1 MNFNNTWRNYVAKPT
16 KSKGRLLG
24 EQIIREY
31 KLLAEGKKDDAKK
44 IAPIASSFGTIDTMV
59 NQLRMLFGD
68 KGVAKYIM
76 FCARE
81 IEEVYKNN
89 YYKNDRGT
97 YSQRPDAGYVS
108 LTRNF
113 EEILGVVRQFHT
125 VQNRLEQKDINKY
138 TLHSL
143 RRTIDNLPESET
155 ARKKRLRDKGEA
167 ERNSELVYNKNGI
180 MAVRPL
186 TTQASCFFGHN
197 PRLTTWC
204 ISTKSKRNYF
214 DEYTKEEGK
223 AFVIV
228 RFFGIPEDNRDHIIT
243 MQFSG
248 PGEPEFEMF
257 WDAPNKAQNPDD
269 LFRVVRDHVEGM
281 FPDEEESWEDLT
293 QELHDALYQEAE
305 KAVFDNPPPD
315 PAEVIEPKCEA
326 VENAFN
332 EKSEYTKLWW
342 EIDQDTFQEA
352 GYVSVYFGAK
362 TEIQLEPEDY
372 NIPAEVIDNP
382 KLDYSF
388 WRQIEKRWEQAC
400 KKAGLYVFE
409 EYELYPTANANNMSY
424 RTVPG
429 AIVLEMKHEADDT
442 MGGYTLE
449 GFEEFAR
456 DTLDIEKED
465 AMKSREMAIAILREE
480 FAQQSLDLPAKG
492 ELGLPAEDEQGLDN
506 EIEEN
511 MFYKDLEKQLL
522 GEEKGRSRQRGI
534 YKFHCMISYG
544 LTTEVDKSRG
554 LDDVLADIR
563 ALPNVTIVTVA
574 IRNEK
579 IAEGKYI
586 AGLAVKF
593 IPSYPG
599 EMSQPELVKSRIVR
613 DIKRLDN
620 VQSLFKLSAGLQRL
634 E

>member
-97 YSQRPDAGYVS
+97 YSQRPNAGYVS

-113 EEILGVVRQFHT
+113 EEILGAVREFHT

-138 TLHSL
+138 TLRSL

-186 TTQASCFFGHN
+186 TTQASCYFGHN

-214 DEYTKEEGK
+214 DEYTTEEGK

-228 RFFGIPEDNRDHIIT
+228 RFFGIPEGDRDHIIT

-281 FPDEEESWEDLT
+281 FPDEEESWEDLA

-352 GYVSVYFGAK
+352 GYVSVYYGAT
-362 TEIQLEPEDY
+362 TEVRLEPEDHG
-372 NIPAEVIDNP
+372 IPAGVIAGP
-382 KLDYSF
+382 KIDYDF
-388 WRQIEKRWEQAC
+388 LRRVEKQWEQAC
-400 KKAGLYVFE
+400 NKSGLYVFE
-409 EYELYPTANANNMSY
+409 DYQLYTIPED
-424 RTVPG
+424 PG
-429 AIVLEMKHEADDT
+429 AVILEMKHEADNT
-442 MGGYTLE
+442 MGGYTFE
-449 GFEEFAR
+449 GFEEFAD
-456 DTLDIEKED
+456 DTLEIERGD
-465 AMKSREMAIAILREE
+465 AMQSRKLAIAILQRELGGGE
-480 FAQQSLDLPAKG
+480 QL

-506 EIEEN
+506 EIGEN
-511 MFYKDLEKQLL
+511 MFYADLEKQLL

-534 YKFHCMISYG
+534 YKFHCMISYNITSDG
-544 LTTEVDKSRG
+544 EKARG
-554 LDDVLADIR
+554 LDDILADMR

-574 IRNEK
+574 IRNQK
-579 IAEGKYI
+579 IAEGRYI
-586 AGLAVKF
+586 AGLAIKF
-593 IPSYPG
+593 IPSTPG
-599 EMSQPELVKSRIVR
+599 DMNQPEGTKARIVR
-613 DIKRLDN
+613 DIKRLTN
-620 VQSLFKLSAGLQRL
+620 VQSLFKLSTGLIRI

>member
-1 MNFNNTWRNYVAKPT
+1 MNFNNTWRNYINQRP
-16 KSKGRLLG
+16 KSRGRLLG
-24 EQIIREY
+24 EQIVREY
-31 KLLAEGKKDDAKK
+31 KLIAEGKKDDAKK
-44 IAPIASSFGTIDTMV
+44 IAPIASSFGTIDTMA

-68 KGVAKYIM
+68 KGVGKYIM

-81 IEEVYKNN
+81 CEVAYEKT

-97 YSQRPDAGYVS
+97 YSFRPEAGFIS
-108 LTRNF
+108 ITRVF
-113 EEILGVVRQFHT
+113 EEILGAVRQFHT

-138 TLHSL
+138 TLRSL

-155 ARKKRLRDKGEA
+155 ARKKRLRDKAEA
-167 ERNSELVYNKNGI
+167 EKNSELVYNKNGI

-186 TTQASCFFGHN
+186 TTQASCYFGHN

-214 DEYTKEEGK
+214 DQYTKEESK

-228 RFFGIPEDNRDHIIT
+228 RFFGIPEDDRNHIIS
-243 MQFSG
+243 MQWSG

-257 WDAPNKAQNPDD
+257 WDAPNKSQNPDD
-269 LFRVVRDHVEGM
+269 LFDVVRQHVEGM
-281 FPDEEESWEDLT
+281 YPDEEESWEDLT
-293 QELHDALYQEAE
+293 QELHDALYDAAQEN
-305 KAVFDNPPPD
+305 VFDTPPD
-315 PAEVIEPKCEA
+315 DPADNIAPKCEA
-326 VENAFN
+326 IEADFDS
-332 EKSEYTKLWW
+332 KAEYTNLWW
-342 EIDQDTFQEA
+342 EIDQDTFQEE

-388 WRQIEKRWEQAC
+388 WRQVEKKWEEAC
-400 KKAGLYVFE
+400 KKGGLYVFE
-409 EYELYPTANANNMSY
+409 EYELYSTANANNASY

-429 AIVLEMKHEADDT
+429 AIVLEMKHEADT
-442 MGGYTLE
+442 TLGGYTLE

-456 DTLDIEKED
+456 DALEIERED
-465 AMKSREMAIAILREE
+465 AIKSKELAIAILQEE
-480 FAQQSLDLPAKG
+480 FAQQS
-492 ELGLPAEDEQGLDN
+492 LGLPAEDEQGLDN

-544 LTTEVDKSRG
+544 LTTEADKSRG

-579 IAEGKYI
+579 ISEGKYI
-586 AGLAVKF
+586 AGLAIKF

-599 EMSQPELVKSRIVR
+599 EMNQPELVKARIVR
-613 DIKRLDN
+613 DIKRLEN

>member
-68 KGVAKYIM
+68 KGVAKYIV

-113 EEILGVVRQFHT
+113 EEILGAVREFHT

-138 TLHSL
+138 TLRSL

-186 TTQASCFFGHN
+186 TTQASCYFGHN

-214 DEYTKEEGK
+214 DEYTTEEGK

-228 RFFGIPEDNRDHIIT
+228 RFFGIPEGDRDHIIT

-293 QELHDALYQEAE
+293 QELHDTLYQEAE

-315 PAEVIEPKCEA
+315 PAEVIETKCEA

-332 EKSEYTKLWW
+332 EESEYTKLWW
-342 EIDQDTFQEA
+342 EADQDTFQERGHVA
-352 GYVSVYFGAK
+352 VYYGAT
-362 TEIQLEPEDY
+362 TEVRLEPEDHG
-372 NIPAEVIDNP
+372 IPAGVIAGP
-382 KLDYSF
+382 KIDYDF
-388 WRQIEKRWEQAC
+388 LRRVEKQWEQAC
-400 KKAGLYVFE
+400 NKSGLYVFE
-409 EYELYPTANANNMSY
+409 EYQLYTIPEDPG
-424 RTVPG
+424 TV
-429 AIVLEMKHEADDT
+429 ILEMKHEADST
-442 MGGYTLE
+442 MGGYTFE
-449 GFEEFAR
+449 GFEEFAD
-456 DTLDIEKED
+456 DTLDIERED
-465 AMKSREMAIAILREE
+465 AMQSRKLAIAILQRELGGGE
-480 FAQQSLDLPAKG
+480 QL

-506 EIEEN
+506 EIGEN
-511 MFYKDLEKQLL
+511 MFYADLEKQLL

-544 LTTEVDKSRG
+544 LTTQADKSRG

-593 IPSYPG
+593 IPSIPG
-599 EMSQPELVKSRIVR
+599 DMNQPELVKARIVR
-613 DIKRLDN
+613 DIKRLAN

>member
-113 EEILGVVRQFHT
+113 EEILGAVREFHT

-138 TLHSL
+138 TLRSL

-186 TTQASCFFGHN
+186 TTQASCYFGHN

-214 DEYTKEEGK
+214 DEYTTEEGK

-228 RFFGIPEDNRDHIIT
+228 RFFGIPEGDRDHIIT

-248 PGEPEFEMF
+248 PGEPEFEMY

-293 QELHDALYQEAE
+293 QELHDTLYQEAE

-315 PAEVIEPKCEA
+315 PAEVIEPKCQAIEA
-326 VENAFN
+326 AFN
-332 EKSEYTKLWW
+332 DKSEYTNLWW
-342 EIDQDTFQEA
+342 EIDQDSFLDRGHVA
-352 GYVSVYFGAK
+352 VYYGAT
-362 TEIQLEPEDY
+362 TEVRLEPEDHG
-372 NIPAEVIDNP
+372 IPAGVIAGP
-382 KLDYSF
+382 KIDYDF
-388 WRQIEKRWEQAC
+388 LRRVEKQWEQAC
-400 KKAGLYVFE
+400 NKSGLYVFE
-409 EYELYPTANANNMSY
+409 EYQLYTIPEDPG
-424 RTVPG
+424 TV
-429 AIVLEMKHEADDT
+429 ILEMKHEADST
-442 MGGYTLE
+442 MGGYTFE
-449 GFEEFAR
+449 GFEEFAD
-456 DTLDIEKED
+456 DTLDIERED
-465 AMKSREMAIAILREE
+465 AMQSRKLAIAILQRELGGGE
-480 FAQQSLDLPAKG
+480 QL

-506 EIEEN
+506 EIGEN
-511 MFYKDLEKQLL
+511 MFYADLEKQLL

-544 LTTEVDKSRG
+544 LTTQADKSRG

-593 IPSYPG
+593 IPSIPG
-599 EMSQPELVKSRIVR
+599 DMNQPELVKARIVR
-613 DIKRLDN
+613 DIKRLAN

>member
-44 IAPIASSFGTIDTMV
+44 IAPIANHFGVIDV
-59 NQLRMLFGD
+59 LAQQLRTQFGD
-68 KGVAKYIM
+68 KGMAKYIL
-76 FCARE
+76 FGARE
-81 IEEVYKNN
+81 LEEVYKKSYAASRSRDGNTI
-89 YYKNDRGT
+89 Y
-97 YSQRPDAGYVS
+97 QRREGEDFVS
-108 LTRNF
+108 VTRMF
-113 EEILGVVRQFHT
+113 EEIMGAIVQFHT
-125 VQNRLEQKDINKY
+125 IQNRLEQKDINKY
-138 TLHSL
+138 TLRSL
-143 RRTIDNLPESET
+143 RRTIDNLPESES

-248 PGEPEFEMF
+248 PGEPEFEMY

-281 FPDEEESWEDLT
+281 FPEEEESWSDLT
-293 QELHDALYQEAE
+293 DELHDALYQAAE
-305 KAVFDNPPPD
+305 EAVFDNPPPD
-315 PAEVIEPKCEA
+315 PAEVIGPKCEA
-326 VENAFN
+326 VEDAFR
-332 EKSEYTKLWW
+332 EQSEHTEIWW
-342 EIDQDTFQEA
+342 ELDPDNGEGNRPA
-352 GYVSVYFGAK
+352 VYYGAR
-362 TEIQLEPEDY
+362 TEFELEPEDY
-372 NIPAEVIDNP
+372 KLPAEVIDDP
-382 KLDYSF
+382 KLDNSF
-388 WRQIEKRWEQAC
+388 WRRVESKWEAAC
-400 KKAGLYVFE
+400 SSAGLYEFE
-409 EYELYPTANANNMSY
+409 DYNLFSVAASAPYQREPGTVMIELKHVAGN
-424 RTVPG
+424 
-429 AIVLEMKHEADDT
+429 EMA
-442 MGGYTLE
+442 GYTLE

-456 DTLDIEKED
+456 DTLEIERED
-465 AMKSREMAIAILREE
+465 AIESRLLAIAILQRELSE
-480 FAQQSLDLPAKG
+480 EQL
-492 ELGLPAEDEQGLDN
+492 ELGLPAEDEHGLAN
-506 EIEEN
+506 EIGEN
-511 MFYKDLEKQLL
+511 TFYADLEKQLL

-534 YKFHCMISYG
+534 YKFHCMISYNI
-544 LTTEVDKSRG
+544 TAAADQSRG
-554 LDDVLADIR
+554 LDDILADMR

-574 IRNEK
+574 IKNQK
-579 IAEGKYI
+579 VAENRYI

-593 IPSYPG
+593 IPSTPG
-599 EMSQPELVKSRIVR
+599 DMNQPELTKTRIVR
-613 DIKRLDN
+613 DIKRLAN
-620 VQSLFKLSAGLQRL
+620 VQSLFKLSAGLTRL

>member
-113 EEILGVVRQFHT
+113 EEILGAVREFHT

-138 TLHSL
+138 TLRSL

-186 TTQASCFFGHN
+186 TTQASCYFGHN

-214 DEYTKEEGK
+214 DEYTTEEGK

-228 RFFGIPEDNRDHIIT
+228 RFFGIPEGDRDHIIT

-281 FPDEEESWEDLT
+281 FPDEEESWEDLA

-352 GYVSVYFGAK
+352 GYVSVYYGAT
-362 TEIQLEPEDY
+362 TEVRLEPEDHG
-372 NIPAEVIDNP
+372 IPAGVIAGP
-382 KLDYSF
+382 KIDYDF
-388 WRQIEKRWEQAC
+388 LRRVEKQWEQAC
-400 KKAGLYVFE
+400 NKSGLYVFE
-409 EYELYPTANANNMSY
+409 DYQLYTIPED
-424 RTVPG
+424 PG
-429 AIVLEMKHEADDT
+429 AVILEMKHEADNT
-442 MGGYTLE
+442 MGGYTFE
-449 GFEEFAR
+449 GFEEFAD
-456 DTLDIEKED
+456 DTLEIERGD
-465 AMKSREMAIAILREE
+465 AMQSRKLAIAILQRELGGGE
-480 FAQQSLDLPAKG
+480 QL

-506 EIEEN
+506 EIGEN
-511 MFYKDLEKQLL
+511 MFYADLEKQLL

-534 YKFHCMISYG
+534 YKFHCMISYNITSDG
-544 LTTEVDKSRG
+544 EKARG
-554 LDDVLADIR
+554 LDDILADMR

-574 IRNEK
+574 IRNQK
-579 IAEGKYI
+579 IAEGRYI
-586 AGLAVKF
+586 AGLAIKF
-593 IPSYPG
+593 IPSTPG
-599 EMSQPELVKSRIVR
+599 DMNQPEGTKARIVR
-613 DIKRLDN
+613 DIKRLTN
-620 VQSLFKLSAGLQRL
+620 VQSLFKLSTGLIRI

>member
-31 KLLAEGKKDDAKK
+31 KLIAEGKKDDAKK
-44 IAPIASSFGTIDTMV
+44 IAPIADHFGTIDIMAQ
-59 NQLRMLFGD
+59 QLRNLFGD
-68 KGVAKYIM
+68 KGVGRYIM

-81 IEEVYKNN
+81 MEEPYKRSYVASKNRDGEVT
-89 YYKNDRGT
+89 YKVNP
-97 YSQRPDAGYVS
+97 SAGFVS
-108 LTRNF
+108 VTRIF
-113 EEILGVVRQFHT
+113 EEILGAVRQFHT

-167 ERNSELVYNKNGI
+167 EKNSELVYNKNGI

-186 TTQASCFFGHN
+186 TTQASCYFGHN

-248 PGEPEFEMF
+248 PGEPEFEMY

-269 LFRVVRDHVEGM
+269 LFDVVRQHVEGM

-315 PAEVIEPKCEA
+315 PAEVIERKCQAIED
-326 VENAFN
+326 AFS
-332 EKSEYTKLWW
+332 EKSEYTGLWW
-342 EIDQDTFQEA
+342 EIDQDSFLNQGHVA
-352 GYVSVYFGAK
+352 VYYGAT
-362 TEIQLEPEDY
+362 TEVRLTSEDHGIPEGVITGPKIDY
-372 NIPAEVIDNP
+372 DFFRRV
-382 KLDYSF
+382 
-388 WRQIEKRWEQAC
+388 EKQWEQAC
-400 KKAGLYVFE
+400 NKAGLYVFE
-409 EYELYPTANANNMSY
+409 EYQLYTIPQE
-424 RTVPG
+424 PG
-429 AIVLEMKHEADDT
+429 IVMLEMKHEADDT

-449 GFEEFAR
+449 GFEEFA
-456 DTLDIEKED
+456 DNTLEIERED
-465 AMKSREMAIAILREE
+465 AMQSRKLAIAILQRELGGE
-480 FAQQSLDLPAKG
+480 EKL
-492 ELGLPAEDEQGLDN
+492 ELGLPAEDEQALDN
-506 EIEEN
+506 EIGEN
-511 MFYKDLEKQLL
+511 MFYTNLERQLI
-522 GEEKGRSRQRGI
+522 GEEKGRTRQRGI

-544 LTTEVDKSRG
+544 ITVGADKSRG
-554 LDDVLADIR
+554 LDDILADMR

-574 IRNEK
+574 IKNQK
-579 IAEGKYI
+579 IAEGRYI

-593 IPSYPG
+593 IPSTPG
-599 EMSQPELVKSRIVR
+599 DMNQPELTKARIVK
-613 DIKRLDN
+613 DIKRLAN
-620 VQSLFKLSAGLQRL
+620 VQSLFKLSAGLIRL

>member
-1 MNFNNTWRNYVAKPT
+1 MNFNNTWRNYINQRP

-24 EQIIREY
+24 EQIVRGY
-31 KLLAEGKKDDAKK
+31 KLIAEGKKDDAKK
-44 IAPIASSFGTIDTMV
+44 IAPIASSFGTIDTMA

-68 KGVAKYIM
+68 KGVGKYIM

-81 IEEVYKNN
+81 CEVAYEKT

-97 YSQRPDAGYVS
+97 YSYRPEAGFVS
-108 LTRNF
+108 ITRVF
-113 EEILGVVRQFHT
+113 EEILGAVRQFHT

-138 TLHSL
+138 TLRSL

-155 ARKKRLRDKGEA
+155 ARKKRLKDKAEA
-167 ERNSELVYNKNGI
+167 EKNSELVYNKNGI

-186 TTQASCFFGHN
+186 TTQASCYFGHN

-214 DEYTKEEGK
+214 DQYTKEESK

-228 RFFGIPEDNRDHIIT
+228 RFFGIPEDDRNHIIS
-243 MQFSG
+243 MQWSG

-257 WDAPNKAQNPDD
+257 WDAPNKSQNPDD
-269 LFRVVRDHVEGM
+269 LFDVVRQHVEGM
-281 FPDEEESWEDLT
+281 YPDEEESWEDLV
-293 QELHDALYQEAE
+293 QELHDALYDAAQEN
-305 KAVFDNPPPD
+305 VFDTPPD
-315 PAEVIEPKCEA
+315 DPADSIAPKCEA
-326 VENAFN
+326 IEAAFD
-332 EKSEYTKLWW
+332 EKSEYTSLWW
-342 EIDQDTFQEA
+342 EIDQDTFQEE

-372 NIPAEVIDNP
+372 NIPAEVIDDP

-388 WRQIEKRWEQAC
+388 WRQVEKKWEQAC
-400 KKAGLYVFE
+400 KKGGLYVFE

-429 AIVLEMKHEADDT
+429 AIVLEMKHEADT
-442 MGGYTLE
+442 TIGGYTLE

-456 DTLDIEKED
+456 DTFEIEQED
-465 AMKSREMAIAILREE
+465 AIKSKELAIAILREE
-480 FAQQSLDLPAKG
+480 FAQLD
-492 ELGLPAEDEQGLDN
+492 LGLPAEDEQGLDN
-506 EIEEN
+506 EIDEN

-534 YKFHCMISYG
+534 YKFHCMISYNITAG
-544 LTTEVDKSRG
+544 ADRSRG
-554 LDDVLADIR
+554 LDDILADMR

-574 IRNEK
+574 IKNQK
-579 IAEGKYI
+579 VAEGRYI

-593 IPSYPG
+593 IPSTPG
-599 EMSQPELVKSRIVR
+599 DMNQPELTKARIVR
-613 DIKRLDN
+613 DIKRLEN
-620 VQSLFKLSAGLQRL
+620 VQSLFKLSAGLTRL